1 MALGDRHQKKD
12 VEAAL
17 KRAEAAGLKVTRTG
31 NGHTWG
37 YLLCC
42 PCSKTVG
49 VSCTPQSPGEEAKM
63 IDRFTWRH
71 RNCA

>member
-31 NGHTWG
+31 SGHRWG
-37 YLLCC
+37 YVLCC
-42 PCSKTVG
+42 PCNQRRT
-49 VSCTPQSPGEEAKM
+49 VSCTPQNPSEEARY
-63 IDRFTWRH
+63 IDGFVRQH
-71 RNCA
+71 RACA

>member
-17 KRAEAAGLKVTRTG
+17 KRAEAAGLKVTRDKKK
-31 NGHTWG
+31 HTWG
-37 YLLCC
+37 YVLCC
-42 PCSKTVG
+42 PCSQRFRVD
-49 VSCTPQSPGEEAKM
+49 CTPKSQGDEAAE
-63 IDRFTWRH
+63 IDRFTRGH